1 VGIGTSSPQGQL
13 DVTASGATVNQFL
26 TGGVGNNL
34 VTGIFKIGS
43 GLGRGASIQGFRG
56 ASSNIHSLDFYTYNS
71 ADVFAMRIDSSGKVL
86 IGASSSD
93 LSGSSQAMVI
103 GSGGL
108 AVQFGGTTGTFL
120 KVNPGDANG
129 VVNLAADARSGNY
142 PAMTF
147 TTSATERMRID
158 SSGNLLVGCNA
169 APSASVKGMGYGD
182 FSVMGSDTSLVLS
195 GGNYTGS
202 DYQIGF
208 VNGNGR
214 VGVITTSGSATSYAT
229 SSDYRLKE
237 NVQTMTGALEKV
249 SALNPVTYKWK
260 SDGSNGEGFIAH
272 ELAEVCPDAV
282 TGEKDA
288 VNDDG
293 SIKPQSIDTSF
304 LVATLTAAIQELKAL
319 ADTQASTITTLTDRI
334 TALESI

>member
-1 VGIGTSSPQGQL
+1 
-13 DVTASGATVNQFL
+13 
-26 TGGVGNNL
+26 
-34 VTGIFKIGS
+34 
-43 GLGRGASIQGFRG
+43 
-56 ASSNIHSLDFYTYNS
+56 
-71 ADVFAMRIDSSGKVL
+71 MRIDSSGKVL